1 MAFIINGVAV
11 KTPNKFEWT
20 IQSIDGSETGRN
32 ANGDMVRDY
41 ITDKVKLDIGYPPL
55 NDSEISTILK
65 AINHPSFSVTYPDA
79 LEGRDVTKTFYVG
92 DRKAPSYS
100 WNKKF
105 NEAKWK
111 GLEFSLIE
119 M

>member
-11 KTPNKFEWT
+11 KTPNKFEWS
-20 IQSIDGSETGRN
+20 IQDVDGSDTGRN

-41 ITDKVKLDIGYPPL
+41 ITSKRKLDIGYPPL
-55 NDSEISTILK
+55 SDSEISIILK
-65 AINHPSFSVTYPDA
+65 AINQPSFSVTYPDA
-79 LEGRDVTKTFYVG
+79 MEGHDVTKTFYVG
-92 DRKAPSYS
+92 DRKAPTYS
-100 WNKKF
+100 WNGKLS
-105 NEAKWK
+105 NAKWK